1 MSVPAPSLPDF
12 DHIQRFFDPRL
23 EAVSAKILPGEF
35 YTTVADEMVTT
46 LLGSCVAACIWDPV
60 AKIGG
65 MNHFLIPEGGNG
77 ASDNKLDVA
86 RYGVFAMEFLIN
98 SILKNGGERERLVA
112 KLTGGGHVLQS
123 STPIGSSNV
132 RFARRYLADEGIEVL
147 SEHVEGEHARRVAFH
162 PLSGR
167 CLVQELASA
176 TTEVSKSERAYASS
190 IERPADPGEI
200 ELF

>member
-1 MSVPAPSLPDF
+1 
-12 DHIQRFFDPRL
+12 
-23 EAVSAKILPGEF
+23 
-35 YTTVADEMVTT
+35 MVTT

-77 ASDNKLDVA
+77 ASAENRLDVA

-98 SILKNGGERERLVA
+98 SILKNGGERDRLVA
-112 KLTGGGHVLQS
+112 KLAGGGRVLQS
-123 STPIGSSNV
+123 STPIGASNV
-132 RFARRYLADEGIEVL
+132 RFARKYLADESIEVL
-147 SEHVEGEHARRVAFH
+147 SEHVEGEQARRVAFH

-176 TTEVSKSERAYASS
+176 TTEVSESERAYASS